1 MNPDF
6 TEKQVQSFSYCLN
19 VMKKKKKMK
28 PTS

>member
-19 VMKKKKKMK
+19 VMKKKKMK